1 MTRRK
6 PVPLVLPRSAT
17 PIYDATVRD
26 HGFDPRAEQIDNGI
40 THARESRKGER

>member
-6 PVPLVLPRSAT
+6 PVPLMLPRSAT

-40 THARESRKGER
+40 SRARENRKDAR